1 MIGAILASG
10 AAEGSEHANS
20 LPMSP
25 LAYGLI
31 ALGSLLALL
40 LVTWAFRSVGT
51 RH

>member
-1 MIGAILASG
+1 MIGAILASA
-10 AAEGSEHANS
+10 AAEESEHANS

-25 LAYGLI
+25 ELFGLAT
-31 ALGSLLALL
+31 LGTLLALL